1 MAGSVSGPAI
11 GPCIGGLIV
20 TFSSWRNIYWLQVGM
35 TGFGLVLAI
44 VFVPEIKQE
53 FKEKE
58 DAEEKEKKTVLSALR
73 LFNPLRIVRQ
83 WVYPNVFFSV
93 SYQSK
98 LNQAS
103 IDD

>member
-20 TFSSWRNIYWLQVGM
+20 TFSSGRNIYWLQVGM

-44 VFVPEIKQE
+44 LFVPEIKQE
-53 FKEKE
+53 SKEE
-58 DAEEKEKKTVLSALR
+58 PEEKEKRTVLSALR
-73 LFNPLRIVRQ
+73 LFNPLRIFRQ

-93 SYQSK
+93 SPPST
-98 LNQAS
+98 N
-103 IDD
+103 